1 MIDAAAVRNLP
12 GTPVQG
18 PEGEKI
24 GTVAQVFVD
33 QVNSRP
39 SWVTVHTGLF
49 GRQES
54 FIPLEQANFDG
65 ETLRVGFE
73 KSVIRDAP
81 RVDADGALS
90 PAEETALFDYYGLT
104 GAASTEEPDAAEPDV
119 ADRDAAPAAPESD
132 TLRLRKYVVT
142 DVETIAVP
150 VRHEEVRV
158 EPERHENAHVADS
171 EVDARPGAHAGNG
184 AHNGNAAHDEKVA
197 GAEAREQDA
206 ERRPQIPDVMG
217 GADDVDRV

>member
-12 GTPVQG
+12 GAPVQG

-33 QVNSRP
+33 HVNAKP
-39 SWVTVHTGLF
+39 SWVTIHTGLF

-54 FIPLEQANFDG
+54 FIPLEQATFDG
-65 ETLRVGFE
+65 EMLRVGFE

-90 PAEETALFDYYGLT
+90 PADETALFEYYGMT
-104 GAASTEEPDAAEPDV
+104 GTAPSEGPNAAEPD
-119 ADRDAAPAAPESD
+119 ATEPDAGRVAPESD
-132 TLRLRKYVVT
+132 ALRLRKYVVT

-158 EPERHENAHVADS
+158 EPERHKNAHVADA
-171 EVDARPGAHAGNG
+171 EVDGCPRSRNG
-184 AHNGNAAHDEKVA
+184 AAAS
-197 GAEAREQDA
+197 EQDA
-206 ERRPQIPDVMG
+206 ERPTQIPDVMG
-217 GADDVDRV
+217 GSDDVDRG

>member
-12 GTPVQG
+12 GAPVQG

-33 QVNSRP
+33 HVNAKP
-39 SWVTVHTGLF
+39 SWVTIHTGLF

-65 ETLRVGFE
+65 ETLQVGFE

-90 PAEETALFDYYGLT
+90 PADETALFEYYGMT
-104 GAASTEEPDAAEPDV
+104 GAAPSEGPDAGEPDAGGPDEGRS
-119 ADRDAAPAAPESD
+119 ATESD
-132 TLRLRKYVVT
+132 ALRLRKYVVT

-150 VRHEEVRV
+150 VRHEEVRI
-158 EPERHENAHVADS
+158 EPERHKNAHVADA
-171 EVDARPGAHAGNG
+171 EVDARPGARNG
-184 AHNGNAAHDEKVA
+184 IAARDESVA
-197 GAEAREQDA
+197 GTVPREQDA
-206 ERRPQIPDVMG
+206 ERRTQIPDVMG
-217 GADDVDRV
+217 GSDDVDRG